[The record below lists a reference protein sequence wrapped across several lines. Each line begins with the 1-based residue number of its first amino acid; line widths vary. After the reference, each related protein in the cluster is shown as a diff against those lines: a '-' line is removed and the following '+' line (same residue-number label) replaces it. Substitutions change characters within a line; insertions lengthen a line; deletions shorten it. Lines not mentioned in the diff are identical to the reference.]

1 MHKTP
6 IDARQSIRALAT
18 VTVVVCLL
26 PANAAGQEASIDQSE
41 AGSIAGFVLTADG
54 AAPLPQAIVTLRHLA
69 YSDAGVDGTAQALGP
84 GRTTVTRADGGYSF
98 PNVLPAPYRLEI
110 RRIGYRPATV
120 DVELRHASVVNVSA
134 ILEVTPVHL
143 EQLEV
148 RATSLDLFGRAD
160 ALDETGRRRID
171 IERWRQRAFLSSDV
185 RALTHTDVLESVT
198 LGTADPFRALQRL
211 PGVTTRDDWTSEVWI
226 RGANWGQ
233 TRVYFDGLPLFNPLH
248 AGGVTAAINENALGS
263 VLFHPGVRPLSLGEG
278 AAGVVSM
285 TSRPAGGTGDLRG
298 YGDLTLVGGGLT
310 LERRFL
316 DGRLGVVAGARR
328 SGLDFITSQRELW
341 PQQDEVGGR
350 SFALPDQYADAV
362 ARIDIG
368 LGERTHLEVSAIWE
382 RDWIT
387 DSLER
392 GGPAFNDF
400 SWGNAAARATL
411 DVPLWGAYSRHTLA
425 WSHFFLDIDQTEPR
439 PNVSLYDWEQ
449 PTQMNSDGR
458 IDYFALL
465 GEFGSVIPEED
476 DAGWRAGY
484 QVTVNRSEYDGAP
497 QSPHPFQLHVG
508 PLVVDEKLVV
518 VSGWGETRLKPT
530 NNLTVQGGV
539 RLDGTTSHLEGGRL
553 HIAPQVSARYTAT
566 EDLSFSATF
575 GRSYQYVQ
583 ALATAGLTVGP
594 GLAVGHIWRL
604 AGDSIPPLESDVA
617 TLGAELW
624 LSDEWLASASMY
636 ARQTAAMT
644 LVDPTPGPK
653 QIRPLTV
660 QGVNEAMGL
669 ELSLRRIAGRVTM
682 SANYSLGVS
691 DIEAARLRF
700 PSPSDRRHT
709 IDVTGA
715 WRVPREFL
723 GGSIR
728 LVGAHTAASGA
739 PYTRVHPGYYLC
751 DYVEDYCVEYVPDI
765 LEMPNASRAPWYS
778 AVDLLAEWTKVYS
791 AWRFAIHFEV
801 RNLLNRRNDITYGV
815 TRGGPC
821 WRQTIDAPFCSQSV
835 DEFHRGV
842 RRQGFVGLKVE
853 F

>member
-1 MHKTP
+1 MLNRQTAAHHSFRTLVTLTLVACLP
-6 IDARQSIRALAT
+6 IVGAVA
-18 VTVVVCLL
+18 
-26 PANAAGQEASIDQSE
+26 QEASPDQRE
-41 AGSIAGFVLTADG
+41 DGAIAGFVLTSDG
-54 AAPLPQAIVTLRHLA
+54 SEPLPQAVVTLSLMSLSLSGDRPATH
-69 YSDAGVDGTAQALGP
+69 SLGP
-84 GRTTVTRADGGYSF
+84 PRTTVTRADGGYRF
-98 PNVLPAPYRLEI
+98 ADVAPAQYRLEI

-120 DVELRHASVVNVSA
+120 DVELRRASVVNVSA

-160 ALDETGRRRID
+160 AADETGRRRID

-248 AGGVTAAINENALGS
+248 AGGVTSAINENALGS

-278 AAGVVSM
+278 AAGVVSL

-316 DGRLGVVAGARR
+316 NGQVGVLAGARR

-341 PQQDEVGGR
+341 RQQDETTGR
-350 SFALPDQYADAV
+350 SFALPDEYADAV
-362 ARIDIG
+362 TRIDIG
-368 LGERTHLEVSAIWE
+368 LGNNTYLEVSAIWE
-382 RDWIT
+382 RDRIT

-411 DVPLWGAYSRHTLA
+411 DIPLWGAYSRHTLA
-425 WSHFFLDIDQTEPR
+425 WSHFFLEVDQMESR
-439 PNVSLYDWEQ
+439 PNVSLYNSDQ

-458 IDYFALL
+458 IDYLAVP

-484 QVTVNRSEYDGAP
+484 QVTLNRSIYHGAP

-508 PLVVDEKLVV
+508 PFDVHEKLVV

-530 NNLTVQGGV
+530 GELTVQGGM
-539 RLDGTTSHLEGGRL
+539 RLDGTTSRLEGGRL
-553 HIAPQVSARYTAT
+553 HIAPQVSGRYAAT
-566 EDLSFSATF
+566 EQLSLSASY

-583 ALATAGLTVGP
+583 ALAPAGLTVGP
-594 GLAVGHIWRL
+594 GLAVSHIWRL
-604 AGDSIPPLESDVA
+604 AGDSIPPLQSDIA
-617 TLGAELW
+617 TIGVEYW
-624 LSDEWLASASMY
+624 LNNAWLASASVY
-636 ARQTAAMT
+636 ARSSVDMT

-653 QIRPLTV
+653 QIRPRTV
-660 QGVNEAMGL
+660 LGENEARGV
-669 ELSLRRIAGRVTM
+669 ELSIRRIAGRVTM
-682 SANYSLGVS
+682 SANFSLS
-691 DIEAARLRF
+691 ASEIEAARLRF
-700 PSPSDRRHT
+700 PAPSDRRHT
-709 IDVTGA
+709 FDLTGA
-715 WRVPREFL
+715 WRIPRKFL
-723 GGSIR
+723 GGSVR
-728 LVGAHTAASGA
+728 LMAAHTAASGA
-739 PYTRVHPGYYLC
+739 PYTRVHPGYYIC
-751 DYVEDYCVEYVPDI
+751 DFVEDYCIEYVPDI
-765 LEMPNASRAPWYS
+765 LELPNAARAPWYS
-778 AVDLLAEWTKVYS
+778 ALDLLAEWTRVYS
-791 AWRFAIHFEV
+791 AWRFAIHVEL
-801 RNLLNRRNDITYGV
+801 RNLLNRRNDITYAV

-821 WRQTIDAPFCSQSV
+821 WRQTVDAPFCSQDA

-842 RRQGFVGLKVE
+842 RRQGFIGLKIE

>member
-1 MHKTP
+1 MPKTP
-6 IDARQSIRALAT
+6 IAARHSIQTL
-18 VTVVVCLL
+18 VTVILLACL
-26 PANAAGQEASIDQSE
+26 PGAGSAGQEASTDQIE
-41 AGSIAGFVLTADG
+41 AGAIAGFVLTSDG
-54 AAPLPQAIVTLRHLA
+54 SAPLPQAIVTLRLLA
-69 YSDAGVDGTAQALGP
+69 YSGEGDDRTVHSVGLP
-84 GRTTVTRADGGYSF
+84 RTTVTRADGGYRF

-110 RRIGYRPATV
+110 RRIGYRPTTV
-120 DVELRHASVVNVSA
+120 DVELRHASVVHVSA

-160 ALDETGRRRID
+160 ALDEAGRRRID

-185 RALTHTDVLESVT
+185 RALTHTDVLEAVT
-198 LGTADPFRALQRL
+198 LGSADPFRALQRL

-233 TRVYFDGLPLFNPLH
+233 TRVYFDGMPLFNPLH
-248 AGGVTAAINENALGS
+248 AGGVTSAINENALGS
-263 VLFHPGVRPLSLGEG
+263 LLFHPGVRPLSLGEG

-298 YGDLTLVGGGLT
+298 YGNLTLVGGGLT

-316 DGRLGVVAGARR
+316 DGRVGVLAGARR

-341 PQQDEVGGR
+341 PPQDEVGSR

-362 ARIDIG
+362 VRIDVG
-368 LGERTHLEVSAIWE
+368 LGRNTHFEVSAIWE

-400 SWGNAAARATL
+400 SWGNAAARVTL
-411 DVPLWGAYSRHTLA
+411 DIPMWGAYSRHTIA
-425 WSHFFLDIDQTEPR
+425 WSHFFLDVDQTEAR
-439 PNVSLYDWEQ
+439 PNVSLYNWEQ

-458 IDYFALL
+458 IDYLAAL
-465 GEFGSVIPEED
+465 GEFGSIIPEED

-484 QVTVNRSEYDGAP
+484 QVTLNRSDYYGAP
-497 QSPHPFQLHVG
+497 QSPHPFQMHVG
-508 PLVVDEKLVV
+508 PLIVDEQLVV
-518 VSGWGETRLKPT
+518 VSGWGETRMKPT
-530 NNLTVQGGV
+530 NKLTLQGGL
-539 RLDGTTSHLEGGRL
+539 RLDGTSSGLEGGRL
-553 HIAPQVSARYTAT
+553 HIAPQVSARYAAT
-566 EDLSFSATF
+566 DQLSFSAAL

-604 AGDSIPPLESDVA
+604 AGDSIPPLQSDVA

-624 LSDEWLASASMY
+624 LSDEWLASTSMY
-636 ARQTAAMT
+636 ARKTAEMT

-653 QIRPLTV
+653 QIQPLTV

-682 SANYSLGVS
+682 SAGYSLGVS
-691 DIEAARLRF
+691 DIEAAGLRF

-709 IDVTGA
+709 IDVMGA
-715 WRVPREFL
+715 WRVPRTLL
-723 GGSIR
+723 GGSLR

-751 DYVEDYCVEYVPDI
+751 DFVEDYCVEYVPDI
-765 LEMPNASRAPWYS
+765 LEMPNAARGPWYS
-778 AVDLLAEWTKVYS
+778 ALDLLAEWTKVYS
-791 AWRFAIHFEV
+791 KWRFAILVEL
-801 RNLLNRRNDITYGV
+801 RNLLNRSNDITYGV
-815 TRGGPC
+815 TRSGPC
-821 WRQTIDAPFCSQSV
+821 WRQTVDAPFCTPNV

-842 RRQGFVGLKVE
+842 RRQGFFGLKIE